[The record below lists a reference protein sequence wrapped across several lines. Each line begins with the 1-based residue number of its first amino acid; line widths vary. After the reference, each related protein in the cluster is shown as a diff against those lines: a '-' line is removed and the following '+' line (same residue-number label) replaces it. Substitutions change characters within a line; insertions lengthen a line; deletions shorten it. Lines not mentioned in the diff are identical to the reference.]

1 MAKFFQEFREF
12 AVKGNVVDMAVG
24 IIIGGAFTL
33 IVQSLVADVMNPL
46 IGLLVG
52 GVDFSNLFVVL
63 RQGAVAGPYATL
75 ASAQAAGAV
84 TLNVGLFI
92 NAVVSFTIVA
102 FVVFL
107 LVRTI
112 NRMKREEA
120 VAPASPTEQPCPYCL
135 MVVPV
140 KATRCGHCTAVLSQP
155 EEANAQLET
164 ATTTSPAPM
173 PPAKP

>member
-52 GVDFSNLFVVL
+52 GVDFSNLFLVL

-75 ASAQAAGAV
+75 GDAQAAGAV

-112 NRMKREEA
+112 NRLKREEA

-135 MVVPV
+135 MVVPI
-140 KATRCGHCTAVLSQP
+140 KATRCGHCTATLPSAEASADPLASQ
-155 EEANAQLET
+155 LTET
-164 ATTTSPAPM
+164 PV
-173 PPAKP
+173 AK

>member
-63 RQGAVAGPYATL
+63 RQGAVGGPYATL
-75 ASAQAAGAV
+75 ADAQAAGAV
-84 TLNVGLFI
+84 TLNLGLFI

-112 NRMKREEA
+112 NRLKREEA
-120 VAPASPTEQPCPYCL
+120 VAPASPSEQPCPYCL
-135 MVVPV
+135 MVVPI
-140 KATRCGHCTAVLSQP
+140 KAIRCGHCTAMLDQP
-155 EEANAQLET
+155 EKAETPVEA
-164 ATTTSPAPM
+164 TSAPPQI

>member
-63 RQGAVAGPYATL
+63 RQGAVEGPYATL
-75 ASAQAAGAV
+75 ADAQAAGAV

-112 NRMKREEA
+112 NRLKREEA
-120 VAPASPTEQPCPYCL
+120 VAPTSPTEQPCPYCL
-135 MVVPV
+135 MVVPI
-140 KATRCGHCTAVLSQP
+140 KATRCGHCTATLPSSAVAEPLP
-155 EEANAQLET
+155 EAT
-164 ATTTSPAPM
+164 ATAPPHT
-173 PPAKP
+173 PPAK

>member
-12 AVKGNVVDMAVG
+12 AVKGNVIDMAVG

-33 IVQSLVADVMNPL
+33 IVQSLVADVLNPL

-63 RQGAVAGPYATL
+63 RDGGVEGPYATL
-75 ASAQAAGAV
+75 ADAQAVGAV

-92 NAVVSFTIVA
+92 NAMVSFTIVA

-112 NRMKREEA
+112 NRLKREEA
-120 VAPASPTEQPCPYCL
+120 VAPADPTEKPCPYCF
-135 MVVPV
+135 MVVPI
-140 KATRCGHCTAVLSQP
+140 KAVRCGHCTSELTT
-155 EEANAQLET
+155 ANSELET
-164 ATTTSPAPM
+164 S
-173 PPAKP
+173 